1 MRTSSSDGA
10 TRPSPSVWKRVKAS
24 RMETISFSLS
34 AFPSP
39 PVDEGDRGGRDLRC
53 SGSAWGW
60 QKSVEKNGERHDR
73 GMAGE
78 TFG

>member
-1 MRTSSSDGA
+1 
-10 TRPSPSVWKRVKAS
+10 
-24 RMETISFSLS
+24 METISSSLS